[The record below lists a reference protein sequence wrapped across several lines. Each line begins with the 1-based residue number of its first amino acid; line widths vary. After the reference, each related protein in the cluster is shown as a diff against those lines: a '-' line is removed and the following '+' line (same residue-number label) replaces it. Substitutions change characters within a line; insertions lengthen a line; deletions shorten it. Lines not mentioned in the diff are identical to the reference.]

1 MMMSAIWGAML
12 VLGIGAYLFSGDAAG
27 ATSAL
32 LGGASSAVTLCLSL
46 AGGYVLWL
54 GLLNIVERSGLLE
67 KLARAAKPLIRRL
80 FPAADEKSAALIT
93 LNLSANMLGMGNAAT
108 PFGLDAMRQLQTL
121 NPDKSR
127 ASNEMCMLLI
137 INSASV
143 QLIPTTL
150 IALRQAAGAADPAD
164 IFIPTLIA
172 TAASLLFAVMLALL
186 VARRA

>member
-1 MMMSAIWGAML
+1 MMSAVWGAML
-12 VLGIGAYLFSGDAAG
+12 ILGIGAYLFSGDAGG

-32 LGGASSAVTLCLSL
+32 LGGASSAVTLCISL

-54 GLLNIVERSGLLE
+54 GLLNIVERSGLLD
-67 KLARAAKPLIRRL
+67 KLARAAKPLIRKL

-93 LNLSANMLGMGNAAT
+93 LNISANMLGMGNAAT
-108 PFGLDAMRQLQTL
+108 PFGLDAIRQLQTL
-121 NPDKSR
+121 NRDKSR

-150 IALRQAAGAADPAD
+150 ISLRQAAGAAEPAD
-164 IFIPTLIA
+164 IVLPTLIA
-172 TAASLLFAVMLALL
+172 TTASFLFAVTLGLLA
-186 VARRA
+186 ARRS